1 MDNLEQLKHG
11 GILDMLCKLVTLTD
25 EELES
30 LIQSTVVGI
39 A

>member
-1 MDNLEQLKHG
+1 MDNLEQLKHES
-11 GILDMLCKLVTLTD
+11 IMDMISQLVTLTD

-30 LIQSTVVGI
+30 LIHSTVVGI